1 MKSSSMMRITA
12 FVLLAVLGLCGDSV
26 VGSDVSRAGGAGH
39 ALLFRDNGV
48 LIENFN
54 DLGEDEFT
62 FEAWV
67 RTSDSCHSTS
77 LFSYA
82 AAPKSPEIGSTDL
95 EANHFVIFNQRNLVA
110 CHDFEYVDLLPDPRG
125 ISCYYAYNHS
135 ESLPSFVSREGNW
148 HHVAVTWTA
157 ANGGQTDIYKNGLR
171 IISTMTGKTAPLK
184 KGGALMLGAEQDCY
198 GGCLDK
204 GQGFNGE
211 MDEVRVWRV
220 ARSQDDILKHM
231 RDSEG
236 LDNHPDLA
244 AYWKMNDPVDN
255 GAGTRVAKDFSGRG
269 NDLILAT
276 MPKYSSQTISSK
288 MFSQS
293 LTKTG
298 IASFKNNY
306 AMNQNF
312 KGMPIGDISIEFWAR
327 TPAYKIDQANTYS
340 EFISYAG
347 FSGDKS
353 ASTGEFVSLDEAI
366 LIQKY
371 SKEFAGT
378 RDLEYKDIKTS
389 GSISISI
396 NSNRNGMGSGYE
408 NWIDYNVDWTDGE
421 WHHISVTWER
431 STGQLTLYFDGAK
444 AKPFWACNNG
454 VTVVEERP
462 GAGVNDVI
470 AQRTSRSDTG
480 SLVLGARQ
488 MAYGGNFSPQYSLK
502 GDLAQL
508 RIWDKVL
515 SREEVN
521 ENMFK
526 GLLGPQTSGLVQE
539 YTFTS
544 DSFHDDK
551 VSLVGYIE
559 DQFDDK
565 HTNNLY
571 FGSNSPLW
579 VYSTAPLTHGNG
591 SPLEPPQPGA
601 AGHAMRLD
609 DMQVLIHRKFDGFPE
624 DAFTVE
630 FWMIS
635 SDSCNAGVPF
645 SYAIGGYEKGDN
657 SLMIGDYNNWVVS
670 IMEDEG
676 TKSNQYSG
684 VSSADGK
691 WHHIAVT
698 WESSTGETRLYD
710 NGREVWRITRA
721 QGKKIPSGGSL
732 IIGREQDCVGG
743 CFDSA
748 SGAVGDVSDSPNQE
762 YGSQDFFGLIDELR
776 IWRRVR
782 SADEIR
788 GAMKSHLYRK
798 GITGDSDKG
807 HAVDPNDKDLVAYYN
822 FDEGAGYMAKDL
834 TGHGHDLVITQKPV
848 WEVVEHFSV
857 CGNGV
862 LEGLE
867 ECDNGDVGSG
877 KGCTKSCTV
886 MDGWECTSTSPSSCW
901 KRDPSGD
908 QKKDRKSH
916 DDGGDDS
923 KKQEDKGQPSK
934 DPQGSSTSIFA
945 PILVVMILAGAGGF
959 AYFKWDSIL
968 EKYPDIEDWILR
980 IKEKIVGVRYS
991 LIPTRGLDMEH
1002 VDTAESPDFTATMPV
1017 PGRGMYS
1024 SIPGRNEND
1033 SF

>member
-1 MKSSSMMRITA
+1 MIVVLCVILLLSSS
-12 FVLLAVLGLCGDSV
+12 VLGSE
-26 VGSDVSRAGGAGH
+26 VSRAGGAGH
-39 ALLFRDNGV
+39 ALLFKDNGV
-48 LIENFN
+48 LIEGFN
-54 DLGEDEFT
+54 DLGEEEFT

-82 AAPKSPEIGSTDL
+82 APPKSPEVGSTDL
-95 EANHFVIFNQRNLVA
+95 EANHFVIFNQRHLVA
-110 CHDFEYVDLLPDPRG
+110 CHDFEYMDLLPDPRG

-135 ESLPSFVSREGNW
+135 DSLPSYVSREGDW

-157 ANGGQTDIYKNGLR
+157 ANSGLTEIYKDGLK

-211 MDEVRVWRV
+211 MDEVRVWKV

-244 AYWKMNDPVDN
+244 AYWKLNDPIDN

-269 NDLILAT
+269 NDLVLAT

-288 MFSQS
+288 LYSKS
-293 LTKTG
+293 LPNAG

-312 KGMPIGDISIEFWAR
+312 RGMPIGDISIEFWAR
-327 TPAYKIDQANTYS
+327 TPAYKLGEANVYY
-340 EFISYAG
+340 EFVSYAG
-347 FSGDKS
+347 FSGEKS
-353 ASTGEFVSLDEAI
+353 SSTGEYVSLDEAI

-371 SKEFAGT
+371 TKEFAGT
-378 RDLEYKDIKTS
+378 RDLDYKDIKTS

-421 WHHISVTWER
+421 WHHISVTWEQA
-431 STGQLTLYFDGAK
+431 SGKVSLYFDGTQ
-444 AKPFWACNNG
+444 AKPFWVCNNG
-454 VTVVEERP
+454 VNVIEDR
-462 GAGVNDVI
+462 AGSGVDDVI
-470 AQRTSRSDTG
+470 AQRTSRSETG

-502 GDLAQL
+502 GDIAQL
-508 RIWDKVL
+508 RIWNKVL
-515 SREEVN
+515 THDEVN

-526 GLLGPQTSGLVQE
+526 SVLGPQVSGLVQE
-539 YTFTS
+539 YSFKS

-551 VSLVGYIE
+551 TSLTGYIE

-571 FGSNSPLW
+571 FGSNYPLW
-579 VYSTAPLTHGNG
+579 VFSTAPLAHGDG
-591 SPLEPPQPGA
+591 KPLAPPEPGV

-609 DMQVLIHRKFDGFPE
+609 DMQVLIHREFNDFPA

-645 SYAIGGYEKGDN
+645 SYAVGGYEKGDN

-676 TKSNQYSG
+676 NRSNQFSG
-684 VSSADGK
+684 VSSADGT

-698 WESSTGETRLYD
+698 WESTTGETRFYD
-710 NGREVWRITRA
+710 NGREVWRVIRA
-721 QGKKIPSGGSL
+721 KGKKIPSGGSL
-732 IIGREQDCVGG
+732 IIGREQDCLGG

-748 SGAVGDVSDSPNQE
+748 SGAVGDVSDSPLQE

-776 IWRRVR
+776 IWKRVR

-788 GAMKSHLYRK
+788 GAMKSHLYDK

-807 HAVDPNDKDLVAYYN
+807 KAVNPNDKDLVAYYT
-822 FDEGAGYMAKDL
+822 FDEGSGYIAKDL
-834 TGHGHDLVITQKPV
+834 TGHGHDLIITQKPV

-857 CGNGV
+857 CGNGI

-886 MDGWECTSTSPSSCW
+886 MDGWECTTTSPSSCW
-901 KRDPSGD
+901 KKDSSKD
-908 QKKDRKSH
+908 TKKDDRKSH
-916 DDGGDDS
+916 DDGGDS
-923 KKQEDKGQPSK
+923 KKQTD
-934 DPQGSSTSIFA
+934 DDTHQGGSDSGGNGVGIFV
-945 PILVVMILAGAGGF
+945 PILVVVILAGAAGLV
-959 AYFKWDSIL
+959 YIRWEYII
-968 EKYPDIEDWILR
+968 ERYPDFEDWLLR
-980 IKEKIVGVRYS
+980 TKEKLVGVRYS
-991 LIPTRGLDMEH
+991 LIPNRGLDMEH
-1002 VDTAESPDFTATMPV
+1002 VDTAESPDFTATMPA

-1024 SIPGRNEND
+1024 SIPGKND
-1033 SF
+1033 DPF

>member
-1 MKSSSMMRITA
+1 MLFLLISVLVLSSS
-12 FVLLAVLGLCGDSV
+12 VLGSE
-26 VGSDVSRAGGAGH
+26 VSRPGGAGH

-54 DLGEDEFT
+54 DLAEDEFT
-62 FEAWV
+62 FEAWI

-82 AAPKSPEIGSTDL
+82 AAPKSPEVGSTDL

-110 CHDFEYVDLLPDPRG
+110 CHDFEYMDLIPDPRG

-135 ESLPSFVSREGNW
+135 ASLPSYVSREGDW

-157 ANGGQTDIYKNGLR
+157 ANDGQTDIYKDGLR
-171 IISTMTGKTAPLK
+171 IISTATGKTAPLK

-211 MDEVRVWRV
+211 MDEVRIWRV

-244 AYWKMNDPVDN
+244 AYWKLNDPIDN

-276 MPKYSSQTISSK
+276 MPKYSTQTIASK
-288 MFSQS
+288 IFSQS
-293 LTKTG
+293 LSNAG
-298 IASFKNNY
+298 IASFKNNF

-312 KGMPIGDISIEFWAR
+312 RGMPTGDISIEFWAR
-327 TPAYKIDQANTYS
+327 TPAYKIGQADLYY
-340 EFISYAG
+340 EFVSYAG

-353 ASTGEFVSLDEAI
+353 SATGEYVSLDEAI

-389 GSISISI
+389 GSISVSI

-408 NWIDYNVDWTDGE
+408 NWIDYNVGWTDGE
-421 WHHISVTWER
+421 WHHVSVTWEQ
-431 STGQLTLYFDGAK
+431 SSGQVILYFDGAQ
-444 AKPFWACNNG
+444 AKPFWVCNNG
-454 VTVVEERP
+454 ISVIEERA
-462 GAGVNDVI
+462 GAGVDDVI
-470 AQRTSRSDTG
+470 AQHTSRSDTG
-480 SLVLGARQ
+480 SLVLAARQ

-502 GDLAQL
+502 GDMSQL
-508 RIWDKVL
+508 RIWNKVL
-515 SREEVN
+515 SHEEVN
-521 ENMFK
+521 SNMFK
-526 GLLGPQTSGLVQE
+526 SVLGPETPGLVQE
-539 YTFTS
+539 YSFTS

-551 VSLVGYIE
+551 KSLVGYIE

-571 FGSNSPLW
+571 FGSNYPLW
-579 VYSTAPLTHGNG
+579 VFSTAPLAHADGA
-591 SPLEPPQPGA
+591 PLAPPEPGA

-609 DMQVLIHRKFDGFPE
+609 DMQVLIHREFNGFPE

-635 SDSCNAGVPF
+635 SDTCNAGVPF
-645 SYAIGGYEKGDN
+645 SYAVGGYEKGDN

-676 TKSNQYSG
+676 DRSNQFSG

-698 WESSTGETRLYD
+698 WESTTGETRFFD
-710 NGREVWRITRA
+710 NGREVWRVTRA
-721 QGKKIPSGGSL
+721 KGKKIPSGGSL
-732 IIGREQDCVGG
+732 IIGREQDCLGG

-748 SGAVGDVSDSPNQE
+748 SGAVGDVSEAQE

-776 IWRRVR
+776 IWKRVR

-788 GAMKSHLYRK
+788 GAMKSHLYNK

-807 HAVDPNDKDLVAYYN
+807 HAVNPKDKDLVAYYT
-822 FDEGAGYMAKDL
+822 FDEGSGYMAKDL
-834 TGHGHDLVITQKPV
+834 TGHGHDLIITQKPV

-867 ECDNGDVGSG
+867 ECDNGDVGSE
-877 KGCTKSCTV
+877 KGCTKSCMV
-886 MDGWECTSTSPSSCW
+886 MDGWECTTTSPSSCW
-901 KRDPSGD
+901 KNESGKET
-908 QKKDRKSH
+908 KKDDKTH
-916 DDGGDDS
+916 DGKKQQDDS
-923 KKQEDKGQPSK
+923 KDPS
-934 DPQGSSTSIFA
+934 DDNNRGNTLGIFV
-945 PILVVMILAGAGGF
+945 PILVFVILAGIGGLV
-959 AYFKWDSIL
+959 YIRWDFII
-968 EKYPDIEDWILR
+968 ERYPDFEDWMVR
-980 IKEKIVGVRYS
+980 MKEKLVGVRYS
-991 LIPTRGLDMEH
+991 LIPNRGLDMEH
-1002 VDTAESPDFTATMPV
+1002 VDTAESPDFTATMPL

-1024 SIPGRNEND
+1024 SIPGRND
-1033 SF
+1033 DPF

>member
-1 MKSSSMMRITA
+1 MIVVLCAILLLSSS
-12 FVLLAVLGLCGDSV
+12 VLGSE
-26 VGSDVSRAGGAGH
+26 VSRAGGAGH
-39 ALLFRDNGV
+39 ALLFKDNGV
-48 LIENFN
+48 LIEGFN
-54 DLGEDEFT
+54 DLGEEEFT

-82 AAPKSPEIGSTDL
+82 APPKSPEVGSTDL
-95 EANHFVIFNQRNLVA
+95 EANHFVIFNQRHLVA
-110 CHDFEYVDLLPDPRG
+110 CHDFEYMDLLPDPRG

-135 ESLPSFVSREGNW
+135 DSLPSYVSREGDW

-157 ANGGQTDIYKNGLR
+157 ANSGLTEIYKDGLK

-211 MDEVRVWRV
+211 MDEVRVWKV

-244 AYWKMNDPVDN
+244 AYWKLNDPIDN

-269 NDLILAT
+269 NDLVLAT

-288 MFSQS
+288 LYSKS
-293 LTKTG
+293 LPNAG

-312 KGMPIGDISIEFWAR
+312 RGMPIGDISIEFWAR
-327 TPAYKIDQANTYS
+327 TPAYKLGEANAYY
-340 EFISYAG
+340 EFVSYAG
-347 FSGDKS
+347 FSGEKS
-353 ASTGEFVSLDEAI
+353 SSTGEYVSLDEAI

-371 SKEFAGT
+371 TKEFAGT
-378 RDLEYKDIKTS
+378 RDLDYKDIKTS

-421 WHHISVTWER
+421 WHHISVTWEQA
-431 STGQLTLYFDGAK
+431 SGKVSLYFDGTQ
-444 AKPFWACNNG
+444 AKPFWVCNNG
-454 VTVVEERP
+454 VNVIEDR
-462 GAGVNDVI
+462 AGSGVDDVI
-470 AQRTSRSDTG
+470 AQRTSRSETG

-502 GDLAQL
+502 GDIAQL
-508 RIWDKVL
+508 RIWNKVL
-515 SREEVN
+515 THDEVN

-526 GLLGPQTSGLVQE
+526 SVLGPQVSGLVQE
-539 YTFTS
+539 YSFKS

-551 VSLVGYIE
+551 TSLTGYIE

-571 FGSNSPLW
+571 FGSNYPLW
-579 VYSTAPLTHGNG
+579 VFSTAPLAHGDG
-591 SPLEPPQPGA
+591 KPLAPPEPGA

-609 DMQVLIHRKFDGFPE
+609 DMQVLIHREFNDFPA

-645 SYAIGGYEKGDN
+645 SYAVGGYEKGDN

-676 TKSNQYSG
+676 NRSNQFSG
-684 VSSADGK
+684 VSSADGT

-698 WESSTGETRLYD
+698 WESTTGETRFYD
-710 NGREVWRITRA
+710 NGREVWRVIRA
-721 QGKKIPSGGSL
+721 KGKKIPSGGSL
-732 IIGREQDCVGG
+732 IIGREQDCLGG

-748 SGAVGDVSDSPNQE
+748 SGAVGDVSDSPLQE

-776 IWRRVR
+776 IWKRVR

-788 GAMKSHLYRK
+788 GAMKSHLYDK

-807 HAVDPNDKDLVAYYN
+807 KAVNPNDKDLVAYYT
-822 FDEGAGYMAKDL
+822 FDEGSGYIAKDL
-834 TGHGHDLVITQKPV
+834 TGHGHDLIITQKPV

-857 CGNGV
+857 CGNGI

-886 MDGWECTSTSPSSCW
+886 MDGWECTTTSPSSCW
-901 KRDPSGD
+901 KKDSSKD
-908 QKKDRKSH
+908 TKKDDRKSH
-916 DDGGDDS
+916 DDGGDS
-923 KKQEDKGQPSK
+923 KKQTD
-934 DPQGSSTSIFA
+934 DDAHQGSSDSGGNGVGIFV
-945 PILVVMILAGAGGF
+945 PILVVVILAGAAGLV
-959 AYFKWDSIL
+959 YIRWEYII
-968 EKYPDIEDWILR
+968 ERYPDFEDWLLR
-980 IKEKIVGVRYS
+980 TKEKLVGVRYS
-991 LIPTRGLDMEH
+991 LIPNRGLDMEH
-1002 VDTAESPDFTATMPV
+1002 VDTAESPDFTATMPA

-1024 SIPGRNEND
+1024 SIPGKND
-1033 SF
+1033 DPF